1 MTPEIAVE
9 LIRNAL
15 YLTVLLVV
23 AIILPGLIVGLVVA
37 VFQAATS
44 VNEQTL
50 SFLPRLVVT
59 LLTLMFLGHWVID
72 QLVTYTDELI
82 RSIPSLL
89 G

>member
-1 MTPEIAVE
+1 MTPEIAVK